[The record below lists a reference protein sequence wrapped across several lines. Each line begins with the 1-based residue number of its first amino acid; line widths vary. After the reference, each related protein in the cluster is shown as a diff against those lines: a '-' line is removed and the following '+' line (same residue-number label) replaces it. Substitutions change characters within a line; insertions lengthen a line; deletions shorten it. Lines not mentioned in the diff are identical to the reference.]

1 MVNINKLYTIF
12 TNGFSCIKTNSIL
25 FTVPM
30 FFTGSNPTV
39 LQYFGMGIS
48 SVSYL
53 QKMYTHEYKHI
64 TWNST
69 QKVDLFVFQRV
80 RLYNT
85 FPFICQGIPFLAMR
99 RCPSFFYPKWHKN
112 DYQNEPCYTGVVYTE
127 LCNFSPKFIHL
138 FSAQNTK
145 VKKAFILITKITG
158 FSLPSVSAVSFNQ
171 CPLGSE
177 DAGGFMCS
185 PAAGLES
192 VWRSG
197 PLYRCHSMTHGKW
210 IHNQECLY
218 PPRSLSNPPCFM
230 AAVTGSASALLARPA
245 FKQFM
250 IWSDGWHQA
259 CAEWREG
266 RERWR
271 SRKEPA
277 EPWACS

>member
-1 MVNINKLYTIF
+1 MVNINKLYNIF

-30 FFTGSNPTV
+30 FFTGSNPTI

-53 QKMYTHEYKHI
+53 QKMYTHEYKHV

-69 QKVDLFVFQRV
+69 QKVDLFVFQRA

-85 FPFICQGIPFLAMR
+85 FPFICEGNTVPCNEKM
-99 RCPSFFYPKWHKN
+99 PVFYPKWHKN
-112 DYQNEPCYTGVVYTE
+112 GYQNEPCYTGVVYTL
-127 LCNFSPKFIHL
+127 LCNFSPKFIDL

-145 VKKAFILITKITG
+145 VKKAFILITKITR
-158 FSLPSVSAVSFNQ
+158 FSLPSASAVSLNQ

-185 PAAGLES
+185 PAARLES
-192 VWRSG
+192 VWCSG
-197 PLYRCHSMTHGKW
+197 PMYICHSMTHGKW

-218 PPRSLSNPPCFM
+218 PPLFS
-230 AAVTGSASALLARPA
+230 
-245 FKQFM
+245 Q
-250 IWSDGWHQA
+250 
-259 CAEWREG
+259 
-266 RERWR
+266 
-271 SRKEPA
+271 
-277 EPWACS
+277 